1 MFKVYNYVPDNE
13 LPYLT
18 FEKCQRYASLRAPA
32 RQAAFLWKV
41 ERELGAA
48 WGAAGI
54 APEGCS
60 KPPAWH
66 GGQEGHLEACCGVV
80 SRLCLGKGRGQR
92 LICSEGGLAQGMEHT
107 PK

>member
-18 FEKCQRYASLRAPA
+18 FEKCQRYASLRASA
-32 RQAAFLWKV
+32 RQAAFLRKV

-54 APEGCS
+54 TPEGC
-60 KPPAWH
+60 WM
-66 GGQEGHLEACCGVV
+66 GMLEVSCRIV
-80 SRLCLGKGRGQR
+80 SRLCLGRGRGQR
-92 LICSEGGLAQGMEHT
+92 LTCLGVRLAKGMEST